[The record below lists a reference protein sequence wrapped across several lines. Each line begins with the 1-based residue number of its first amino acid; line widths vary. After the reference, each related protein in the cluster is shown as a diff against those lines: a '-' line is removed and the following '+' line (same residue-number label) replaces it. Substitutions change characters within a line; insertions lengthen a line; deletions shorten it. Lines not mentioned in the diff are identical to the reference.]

1 MGNGTRKPSRST
13 PLSRVDQ
20 GPDSASAVRHSHDQV
35 TVSFRVEAAGIPI
48 GTVCPD
54 RAPKRG
60 ILVDVPNVNTQ
71 HKSISVAA
79 GRAETYPFVTSG
91 RPASHRSAVTGHCRD
106 ASESACRRGKPSVSR
121 FSCCRSRPVS

>member
-60 ILVDVPNVNTQ
+60 ILVDVPRAVWAGDQAGKADQARHKNLHSSKGWAGWVNE
-71 HKSISVAA
+71 KE
-79 GRAETYPFVTSG
+79 R
-91 RPASHRSAVTGHCRD
+91 
-106 ASESACRRGKPSVSR
+106 VSR
-121 FSCCRSRPVS
+121 C